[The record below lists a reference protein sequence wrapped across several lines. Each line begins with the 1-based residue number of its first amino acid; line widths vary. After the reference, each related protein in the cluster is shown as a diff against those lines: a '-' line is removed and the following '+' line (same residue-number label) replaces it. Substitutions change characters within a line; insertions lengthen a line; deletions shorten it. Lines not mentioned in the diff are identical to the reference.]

1 MVNKDG
7 WQDYRGKNEG
17 VLIHLDTVK
26 EHLLPIHLSENDR
39 GQIIAEPG
47 YEGKGTVGFFN
58 CEHAKTRLAA
68 FKNRR
73 RYFLFGTRYQG
84 LAEAF
89 KGKFLVIGVMRLDK
103 EIDVRKRH
111 VHKWM
116 EAANVG
122 TGPGCTDMEECY
134 AFSSEE
140 LNFYAPEDCFELSE
154 KLMKDWGYKG
164 KITKQMK
171 LTFTEEKI
179 KIILEHFKSKTP
191 ANAAYAKASKKLAE
205 AVPAHA
211 HDNKTDAW

>member
-1 MVNKDG
+1 MLSKDN

-26 EHLLPIHLSENDR
+26 EHALPLRLLEDEHGHTL
-39 GQIIAEPG
+39 AEPG
-47 YEGKGTVGFFN
+47 YEGKGTLGFLN
-58 CEHAKTRLAA
+58 CIHAKTRLAT

-84 LAEAF
+84 LLEDF
-89 KGKFLVIGVMRLDK
+89 KGQFLVIGYMRLDK

-116 EAANVG
+116 EGQSAGA
-122 TGPGCTDMEECY
+122 GPECTEMDQCY
-134 AFSSEE
+134 AFASDEI
-140 LNFYAPEDCFELSE
+140 NFYAPEDCFELSE

-179 KIILEHFKSKTP
+179 KIILEHFKAKKP
-191 ANAAYAKASKKLAE
+191 ATATYAKAFKALAE
-205 AVPAHA
+205 SVPAHE
-211 HDNKTDAW
+211 NEKESAW